1 MKEND
6 ALEMGVV
13 QSICVQ
19 LWLQGVL
26 ESCRCLFQDGA
37 IISLH
42 RRKTEKGGL
51 RGGST
56 VLGILGPELR
66 KQMGMEG
73 EGWRRL

>member
-1 MKEND
+1 
-6 ALEMGVV
+6 
-13 QSICVQ
+13 
-19 LWLQGVL
+19 
-26 ESCRCLFQDGA
+26 
-37 IISLH
+37 
-42 RRKTEKGGL
+42 L